1 MAALIRR
8 LRACVGAE
16 DGAELIEFVI
26 VFPILML
33 ILAGILDFGMM
44 FRSFEVVTNAARE
57 GARVAVLPGYNLADV
72 QLRVQEYLDAAGLN
86 SPVVTEMATGPVTLA
101 TPGAPKT
108 FTARSVRVSYTYQM
122 LVLSGVSQLFGGAIG
137 NVPLQA
143 VVTMRSETQAAAP

>member
-8 LRACVGAE
+8 LRACVGADE
-16 DGAELIEFVI
+16 GAELIEFVI

-57 GARVAVLPGYNLADV
+57 GARVAVLPGYKVADV
-72 QLRVQEYLDAAGLN
+72 QVRVQEYLDASGLK
-86 SPVVTEMATGPVTLA
+86 SSVVTEMKSVPVATGV
-101 TPGAPKT
+101 GT
-108 FTARSVRVSYTYQM
+108 FTAQAVRVTYTYQM
-122 LVLSGVSQLFGGAIG
+122 LVLSGVSKLFGGGIG

-143 VVTMRSETQAAAP
+143 VAVMRSETQAAP